1 MNAPRRKNVLYVT
14 PDIERAMGM
23 TPQSH
28 YRIVTAQTPYAAEV
42 KAAYPD
48 FVTILEN
55 TSAASD
61 TPSLLKD
68 AEVRALALNLD
79 AGIVVFKNN
88 SLTESIVSSKELHL
102 LNPRALLA
110 EKIENKVS
118 QVEWLGELAEKYLPA
133 HSIKMGKELT
143 WNKTPYIFQWAHGH
157 TGETTHLI
165 RSEKDV
171 EDIRT
176 TFPERLGRVSTF
188 VQGPSFTV
196 NAVVTADRTLMG
208 NIAYQI
214 TGVAPFTDYEFST
227 IGNDWSLTHSL
238 LSDSELMHIE
248 SMVGEIGDR
257 LREDGWRGLFGID
270 IMRDDEYNRI
280 VLIEINARQPAG
292 SVFESQLQQEFRRQ
306 GIAGFTIFEA
316 HIHALTDEPISQPLI
331 PINDGSQII
340 QRVTKLLKTVSP
352 PTVEALKAIGHNV
365 ITYTTDALNSNIL
378 RIQSDKG
385 IMETHNKFNA
395 RGKEILTILIS

>member
-1 MNAPRRKNVLYVT
+1 MNAPHRKNVIYVT

-28 YRIVTAQTPYAAEV
+28 YRIVTAQTPYAEEV

-48 FVTILEN
+48 FVTLLEN

-68 AEVRALALNLD
+68 EEVDALAMNLN
-79 AGIVVFKNN
+79 AGVVVFKNN
-88 SLTESIVSSKELHL
+88 SLTESIASEKQFHL
-102 LNPRALLA
+102 LNPRATLA
-110 EKIENKVS
+110 EKIENKVT
-118 QVEWLGELAEKYLPA
+118 QIEWLGELAEKYLPS

-143 WNKTPYIFQWAHGH
+143 WNKTPFIFQWAHGH

-165 RSEKDV
+165 RSEKDI
-171 EDIRT
+171 EAIKA
-176 TFPERLGRVSTF
+176 TFPERVGRMSTF

-196 NAVVTADRTLMG
+196 NAVITADRTLMG
-208 NIAYQI
+208 NISYQI

-238 LSDSELMHIE
+238 LSDSELMYIE
-248 SMVGEIGDR
+248 AMVGEIGSK
-257 LREDGWRGLFGID
+257 LRESGWRGLFGID
-270 IMRDDEYNRI
+270 IIRDDERNRI
-280 VLIEINARQPAG
+280 FLIEINARQPAG
-292 SVFESQLQQEFRRQ
+292 SVFESQLQQEFRRH
-306 GIAGFTIFEA
+306 GISGLTIFEA

-331 PINDGSQII
+331 PINDGSQIV

-352 PTVEALKAIGHNV
+352 STVDALKAIGHNV

>member
-1 MNAPRRKNVLYVT
+1 MNAPRRKNVIYVT

-23 TPQSH
+23 IPQSH
-28 YRIVTAQTPYAAEV
+28 YRIVTAKTPYAAEV

-48 FVTILEN
+48 FVTLLEN
-55 TSAASD
+55 SSASSD
-61 TPSLLKD
+61 TPSLLQNT
-68 AEVRALALNLD
+68 EIQALALNLD

-88 SLTESIVSSKELHL
+88 TLTESVASAKELHL
-102 LNPRALLA
+102 LNPHAILA

-118 QVEWLGELAEKYLPA
+118 QVEWLGELAEKYLPP

-165 RSEKDV
+165 RSEKDI
-171 EDIRT
+171 EAIKA
-176 TFPERLGRVSTF
+176 TFPERLGRMSTF

-196 NAVVTADRTLMG
+196 NAVVTSDRTLMG
-208 NIAYQI
+208 NISYQI

-238 LSDSELMHIE
+238 LADSELMYIE
-248 SMVGEIGDR
+248 TMVGEIGSK
-257 LREDGWRGLFGID
+257 LRESGWRGLFGID

-280 VLIEINARQPAG
+280 VLIEINARQPA
-292 SVFESQLQQEFRRQ
+292 STVFESQLQQEFRRQ
-306 GIAGFTIFEA
+306 GLAGLTIFEA
-316 HIHALTDEPISQPLI
+316 HIHALTDEPITQHLI

-352 PTVEALKAIGHNV
+352 VTVQNLKALGHNV
-365 ITYTTDALNSNIL
+365 IAYTTDALNSNIL